1 MNDKYSL
8 KIIQHGKTQQ
18 TRLLRSGSGMAGQ
31 AVVIQATDAARYQLV
46 NVVTLLSPVKLQLKR
61 VGDALHL
68 VLPGGDIEAPDLV
81 IQDYFKV
88 SGASLQGSASSGEW
102 MTYDTAS
109 LASMPSSLFEGT
121 DSFNSSAV
129 QKTSNV
135 SLGGEGVLSTFSE
148 HPWLWAGGLLGAAA
162 AVGGGG
168 GGGGSTPTSDT
179 SPLAV
184 VQAYAN
190 GGTTTAPTTA
200 QYTSIGLTLPA
211 IAGLTSANV
220 LGTMN
225 ALVASKASTDVATLA
240 QLQTL
245 ADNMNAAYIKIL
257 AEANGATADATVGV
271 DPTTIDYASVGV
283 TVATTTQ
290 TLALM
295 NSALGEKVA
304 TSVDSVDKLKAIAT
318 ASDDVMKVAA
328 GTAGAAITNTDLLAL
343 GLKING
349 ANSGI
354 TTVQA
359 AALQANLVNLE
370 SSLGLAES
378 LTTGAAVNT
387 FAKVQA
393 LLSLQVMR
401 SFNDDTAAIG
411 SKSQTAPGVS
421 DYTNIGIKSYA
432 SLSSTSDASRV
443 DLTDTHFSS
452 VAGFSLQTTLNSAL
466 DKLSTGTALIKTDI
480 QSMVDAYYRILQ
492 EADGSTTINT
502 DVYADTASDTANGTT
517 YATTYNDPTA
527 TDYKKIGLTKV
538 DGTDLSVVTAT
549 NTKVLALLNDAV
561 GRFDV
566 TKVDT
571 VTELSA
577 LEKAAEN
584 VFAIA
589 AGVTYGSVSY
599 TGTSADADWV
609 AGLTALGVTGVT
621 TSNIAAIKSALT
633 AKVTANNVDSVDTV
647 VELQAIVSGTRIDAF
662 NNDAAAIGS
671 KSATTPTL
679 ADWGAFVNV
688 NTNLSDTTAI
698 SLDSATYWKTTN
710 PFNGLFALNSALD
723 TYTTSTTMS
732 GLQLKGIADAYG
744 RVLQEADGS
753 RTYNTD
759 VSKVDGSANADLV
772 ATDLTNLGVTFLNT
786 AGAVIPA
793 NTAATL
799 SAEKNLLLDVIG
811 GLTST
816 AIDAV
821 TELNDLAKAVDNVV
835 KQAAGGTV
843 TYLDSEWVSA
853 LSSLGI
859 TGANSSNIAA
869 IKLAITATAD
879 DGSAVDS
886 YNELQSIVSMVR
898 VGDYAALHTG
908 YALPTIED
916 YQALVAQ
923 YGTTT
928 DNDLTHYNG
937 SLTLSASAVGGVAS
951 VGGGVALAYSN
962 ASSLYLSSYNDAVNF
977 KQSNAFTGAE
987 IKSLVLAYNSI
998 LAEANGSTVDQTSY
1012 DPLSSDYLAVG
1023 VGTGTSI
1030 DSNITTMLSVA
1041 EYAAMLTDVV
1051 ASKTTSQ
1058 VDQVSELNALASI
1071 IVKIQDLEGKL
1082 APGGSNY
1089 TAITG
1094 GALQVSELTSLGLDT
1109 SNLTNT
1115 SYSGSVL
1122 VNRLNNVYDNI
1133 IAVDHT
1139 TLASRATLDSLAEM
1153 QALINNTSGI
1163 VI

>member
-1 MNDKYSL
+1 MNEKFSL

-18 TRLLRSGSGMAGQ
+18 ARLVQSGAGMAGQ
-31 AVVIQATDAARYQLV
+31 AVVIQAADAARYQLV
-46 NVVTLLSPVKLQLKR
+46 NVVTLISPAKLQLKR

-88 SGASLQGSASSGEW
+88 KGASLQGSSISGEW
-102 MTYDTAS
+102 MNYDTAG
-109 LASMPSSLFEGT
+109 LATNPAPSVAGT
-121 DSFNSSAV
+121 DTLSSNV
-129 QKTSNV
+129 VDKTSNV
-135 SLGGEGVLSTFSE
+135 SLGGEGMVGTFTE
-148 HPWLWAGGLLGAAA
+148 HPWLWAGGIAGAAA
-162 AVGGGG
+162 AGGGG
-168 GGGGSTPTSDT
+168 GGGGTTPTGDA
-179 SPLAV
+179 SPLGV

-190 GGTTTAPTTA
+190 GGTTTAPTSA
-200 QYTSIGLTLPA
+200 QYASIGLTLPT

-225 ALVASKASTDVATLA
+225 ALVASKTSTDVATLG

-271 DPTTIDYASVGV
+271 DPTMVDYASVGV
-283 TVATTTQ
+283 IVGTTTQ
-290 TLALM
+290 TLGLM

-304 TSVDSVDKLKAIAT
+304 TSVDSLDKLKAIAT

-328 GTAGAAITNTDLLAL
+328 GITSAAITNADLLAL

-359 AALQANLVNLE
+359 AALQANLANLE

-378 LTTGAAVNT
+378 FTTGAAVNT

-432 SLSSTSDASRV
+432 SLSNTSDASRV

-466 DKLSTGTALIKTDI
+466 DKLSAGNALIKTDI

-502 DVYADTASDTANGTT
+502 DVYADTANDNAN
-517 YATTYNDPTA
+517 ATTYNDPTA
-527 TDYKKIGLTKV
+527 TDYKKVGVTKV

-599 TGTSADADWV
+599 TGASADADWV
-609 AGLTALGVTGVT
+609 AGLTALGVSGVT

-633 AKVTANNVDSVDTV
+633 DKVTASNVNAVDTV
-647 VELQAIVSGTRIDAF
+647 AELQAIVSGTRIDAF

-679 ADWGAFVNV
+679 ADWGALVNV
-688 NTNLSDTTAI
+688 NTNLSDTTAT
-698 SLDSATYWKTTN
+698 SLDSSTYWKTTN

-732 GLQLKGIADAYG
+732 GLQLKSIADAYG

-772 ATDLTNLGVTFLNT
+772 VADLTNLGVTFLNT

-816 AIDAV
+816 AVDTV
-821 TELNDLAKAVDNVV
+821 TELSDLAKAVDNVV

-853 LSSLGI
+853 LSSLSI

-923 YGTTT
+923 YGTST

-962 ASSLYLSSYNDAVNF
+962 ANSLYLSSYNDAINF

-987 IKSLVLAYNSI
+987 VKSMVLAYNSI
-998 LAEANGSTVDQTSY
+998 LAEANGTTVDQTSF

-1051 ASKTTSQ
+1051 ANKTTTQ

-1071 IVKIQDLEGKL
+1071 IVKIQDLEGKT
-1082 APGGSNY
+1082 ATGGVNY

-1094 GALQVSELTSLGLDT
+1094 GALQVSELASLGLDT

-1139 TLASRATLDSLAEM
+1139 SSVSRATLDSLAEM